1 MSKILLPSKRN
12 ATASEQDVYLDTD
25 LNQTGTLMPID
36 LFEKLI
42 SNYQVYLQEREDST
56 LYRAYGNLRL
66 IATNVLCNFDGPNS
80 YESVETMRNYDE
92 ELESYEFTLDEVL
105 FQNNGWYY
113 FINPSSSCLKTELEP
128 QKTRF
133 DLTEYTNWEIFL
145 TYSHDINL
153 KPILF
158 NTIDIKD
165 GIAIMSGGE
174 LEVDGKTLTYFVCP
188 LMHNLVVGDT
198 INLYNED
205 GFVSKFTVYQLG
217 LNDNTYKKNVFF
229 IDEKYDDSANVLSK
243 KCRFKKII
251 GDVES
256 QYYSRWYKKL
266 TTVNDYDV
274 FKTAFAQNLFQDQ
287 DASFIFPNSLDL
299 VNVRDNLN
307 RPVTELF
314 LTLVKKGNNSFW
326 GKTLCGLNTFLS
338 NIDYDFNMLYE
349 GGPLSEIEVV
359 ADQDVFFG
367 NIVEY
372 NERQLIETELNFAVH
387 LFNTKNRI
395 INSLFESYYYHPHYK
410 VDLLVADDFIS
421 KEDGIVD
428 PPDYAID
435 YNGLK
440 AWRNLTQSDKIPFLN
455 KNHYVYYNLN
465 IFIRRQDP
473 CKRYGIGDNALIEG
487 KCLSLESTKIVDV
500 TKIC

>member
-1 MSKILLPSKRN
+1 MSKIPLPSKKN
-12 ATASEQDVYLDTD
+12 AVASEQDVYLDTN
-25 LNQTGTLMPID
+25 LNQTGTLMPLD
-36 LFEKLI
+36 LFQKLV
-42 SNYQVYLQEREDST
+42 SNYEVYLQERGDST
-56 LYRAYGNLRL
+56 LYRAYGNIKLL
-66 IATNVLCNFDGPNS
+66 ASNVLCNYDGMYS

-92 ELESYEFTLDEVL
+92 ELESYQYELEEIL

-113 FINPSSSCLKTELEP
+113 YINPNAACFRLELEP
-128 QKTRF
+128 RKTRF
-133 DLTEYTNWEIFL
+133 DLVEYSNWNLFL
-145 TYSHDINL
+145 TYSYDINL
-153 KPILF
+153 QPILF
-158 NTIDIKD
+158 NNIDIKD

-188 LMHNLVVGDT
+188 LTHNLEVGNT

-205 GFVSKFTVYQLG
+205 GFVNKFTVYQLG

-229 IDEKYDDSANVLSK
+229 IDEKYDFSADVLSK
-243 KCRFKKII
+243 KYRFKKTI

-266 TTVNDYDV
+266 TTINDYDT
-274 FKTAFAQNLFQDQ
+274 FKTSFAKNMYEDQ
-287 DASFIFPNSLDL
+287 DTSFIFPNSLDL
-299 VNVRDNLN
+299 ANVRDNLG
-307 RPVTELF
+307 RPVSELF
-314 LTLVKKGNNSFW
+314 LTIIKKGDNVFW
-326 GKTLCGLNTFLS
+326 GKTLCGLNTYLS
-338 NIDYDFNMLYE
+338 NIDYDFNMLFE
-349 GGPLSEIEVV
+349 GGVLSEIEVV

-372 NERQLIETELNFAVH
+372 NERTILETELNFAVH
-387 LFNTKNRI
+387 IFNTKNRLQ
-395 INSLFESYYYHPHYK
+395 SGLYESYYYRPHYK
-410 VDLLVADDFIS
+410 VDILVSDDFIS

-440 AWRNLTQSDKIPFLN
+440 AWRGLSQSDAIPFLN

-487 KCLSLESTKIVDV
+487 KCLDLESTKIIDV